1 MNEKETTR
9 LSKRLS
15 LHLRHDPA
23 AIGLTLAPGGWAE
36 VDALLR
42 ALRITRDQL
51 DEVVETNNKRRFAF
65 DETGTRIRA
74 NQGHSVTVDLA
85 LPDTTP
91 PDVLYHG
98 TVAKFLDAILRE
110 GLRPMK
116 RHAVHLS
123 ATLDTATTVASRRGK
138 PLILQVDAAAMAA
151 AGHRFQLSANGV
163 WLTATVPPPHLHPL
177 PHPPPPHAQHPPNP
191 ASRPPNHTSRP
202 PNHTRFPSS
211 HAS

>member
-9 LSKRLS
+9 ISKRLS

-23 AIGLTLAPGGWAE
+23 ALGLTLAPGGWVD
-36 VDALLR
+36 VDALVR
-42 ALRITRDQL
+42 AMKITREQL
-51 DEVVETNNKRRFAF
+51 DEVVETNTKRRFAF

-74 NQGHSVTVDLA
+74 SQGHSVSVDLGLA
-85 LPDTTP
+85 DATP

-123 ATLDTATTVASRRGK
+123 ATLDTARTVGARRGK
-138 PLILQVDAAAMAA
+138 PLILRVDAAGMAA
-151 AGHRFQLSANGV
+151 AGHTFQVSANGV
-163 WLTATVPPPHLHPL
+163 WLTASVPPEYLY
-177 PHPPPPHAQHPPNP
+177 
-191 ASRPPNHTSRP
+191 RVG
-202 PNHTRFPSS
+202 
-211 HAS
+211 